1 MSGSVWILLRLLSV
15 EIFHIDK
22 PDPSSPPPGH
32 IIESSWQMAN
42 FTSQWRVLE
51 RIQMTGADTAT
62 GGYLVSR
69 YLVTHSS
76 YLPPPCQT
84 CQLGPTISPNI
95 TKLWLHSLNFTVL
108 QPLTKMGSNNY
119 IVGIYLPPNI
129 LACGK
134 LVSDDP
140 KLEPAY
146 HYRSSSGI

>member
-1 MSGSVWILLRLLSV
+1 
-15 EIFHIDK
+15 
-22 PDPSSPPPGH
+22 
-32 IIESSWQMAN
+32 
-42 FTSQWRVLE
+42 
-51 RIQMTGADTAT
+51 MTGADTAT

-84 CQLGPTISPNI
+84 CQLVPAISPNI

-134 LVSDDP
+134 LVLDDP
-140 KLEPAY
+140 KLEPASGLHIITVAEVGY
-146 HYRSSSGI
+146 NCMFASSGQVKC

>member
-62 GGYLVSR
+62 GGYL
-69 YLVTHSS
+69 
-76 YLPPPCQT
+76 Q
-84 CQLGPTISPNI
+84 
-95 TKLWLHSLNFTVL
+95 
-108 QPLTKMGSNNY
+108 
-119 IVGIYLPPNI
+119 
-129 LACGK
+129 
-134 LVSDDP
+134 
-140 KLEPAY
+140 
-146 HYRSSSGI
+146 YRDIW

>member
-84 CQLGPTISPNI
+84 CQLGPAISPNI

-119 IVGIYLPPNI
+119 IVR
-129 LACGK
+129 
-134 LVSDDP
+134 
-140 KLEPAY
+140 
-146 HYRSSSGI
+146 YRPIFWRVESWYWMIQN

>member
-22 PDPSSPPPGH
+22 PDPSSPPPPGH

-84 CQLGPTISPNI
+84 CQLGPAISPNI

-119 IVGIYLPPNI
+119 IVSG
-129 LACGK
+129 
-134 LVSDDP
+134 
-140 KLEPAY
+140 
-146 HYRSSSGI
+146 YRPIFWRVESWFRMIQN